1 MVPKLPFTE
10 DDLKRAASPMSYARA
25 LGYLDKVEDLEI
37 AGAWVAATVIG
48 SDVYTIRLT
57 FGNATAGIRGSCS
70 CPFGAEGNFCKHC
83 VATGLVALS
92 SGDSIASRP
101 GSAPVVAS
109 EPAGGQSEDVVSW
122 LCSLSRE
129 QLLAEV
135 LALAAHDPDIWHRL
149 ARRATAM
156 GTAVD
161 DVRGAIETLIWV
173 TDYVD
178 YDEAPYYANDIL
190 RAANLITEVIEAG
203 AAAEAIGLARDA
215 IGWLRQC
222 LSTVD
227 DSDGDVG
234 NAGFEL
240 LHVHLLACRAAPPDP
255 AELARYLC
263 DLYLTD
269 EWGLVPALTSYAS
282 VLGGAGMSA
291 LRERVAA
298 AYEASP
304 DDRRARGMMES
315 VIEAEGDV
323 DALIAFYATNLD
335 EFGWQH
341 LRIVNKLDEVGRT
354 DEALDWAERGVRSGP
369 RPDARLVAYLTGRYT
384 TAGRAGDVVSL
395 RQMLFAAEHT
405 LANFRALRDAALA
418 AGTWDTVR
426 SACFAFL
433 RKDALAVG
441 GSTLWSPWAGPVL
454 IDALIDDGD
463 LMGAWDAAGDIAS
476 QPQWVRLADA
486 SLGVRPADAL
496 AVYVKVIERLTLRT
510 GDDVYRQIAAHLLS
524 ARACHEA
531 LGTMDEF
538 RQYMAWLRVAQKRK
552 RNLMKILD
560 QNGL

>member
-1 MVPKLPFTE
+1 
-10 DDLKRAASPMSYARA
+10 MSYSRG
-25 LGYLDKVEDLEI
+25 LGYLERVEDLEI
-37 AGAWVAATVIG
+37 AGAWVTATVVG
-48 SDVYTIRLT
+48 SDAYAVRLT

-92 SGDSIASRP
+92 SFDSIGGRP
-101 GSAPVVAS
+101 GRAPVVAS
-109 EPAGGQSEDVVSW
+109 APTGIQSEELVSW
-122 LCSLSRE
+122 LSSLSRE
-129 QLLAEV
+129 QLLTE
-135 LALAAHDPDIWHRL
+135 LLELAAHDPDIWQRL
-149 ARRATAM
+149 ARRATAKE
-156 GTAVD
+156 TAVD
-161 DVRGAIETLIWV
+161 DVRSAIETLIGV

-190 RAANLITEVIEAG
+190 RAANLIAEVIEAG

-222 LSTVD
+222 FGMVD

-263 DLYLTD
+263 DLYMTD

-282 VLGGAGMSA
+282 LLGGAGMSA
-291 LRERVAA
+291 LRERVFA

-304 DDRRARGMMES
+304 DDHRARGMMES

-335 EFGWQH
+335 AFGWQH

-384 TAGRAGDVVSL
+384 FAGRAGDVVSL
-395 RQMLFAAEHT
+395 WQMLFTAEHS
-405 LANFRALRDAALA
+405 LANFRALREAALA
-418 AGTWDTVR
+418 AVTWDAVR
-426 SACFAFL
+426 SGVFGVL
-433 RKDALAVG
+433 RADAAAVS

-463 LMGAWDAAGDIAS
+463 LGAAWDAAGDIAS
-476 QPQWVRLADA
+476 QPQWIRLADA
-486 SLGVRPADAL
+486 SIGLRPADAL
-496 AVYVKVIERLTLRT
+496 AVYVKVIERLSVRT

-538 RQYMAWLRVAQKRK
+538 RQYMAWLRIAQKRK